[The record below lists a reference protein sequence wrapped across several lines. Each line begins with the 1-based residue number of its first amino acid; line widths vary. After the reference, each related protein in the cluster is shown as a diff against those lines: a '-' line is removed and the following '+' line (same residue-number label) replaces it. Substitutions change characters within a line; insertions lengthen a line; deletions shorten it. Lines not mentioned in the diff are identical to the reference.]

1 MIPYFSINDS
11 AYEDAI
17 LEQITEILKNTW
29 ITQKKG
35 NDVTL
40 SSFLNLDCPDGSF
53 VREYAEKL
61 YQQSTGHPGTIA
73 ATLQK
78 RCEEIRRRSE
88 PLEVRPDFVSA
99 EEESV
104 VFSSNEME
112 LLEETAFRFNSVIR
126 RYLKECE
133 KERADLSEM
142 RCVNGFDF
150 EHLLAPL
157 RIASKR
163 FSGGSIQLTIP
174 DRVRLALEAMVSP
187 YYDYLKDVESLST
200 VPIDFPLA
208 FELLLVSVFRHW
220 FAPPKTVDAEENAEP
235 KKPKE
240 ISDFF
245 FDTPIFG
252 NWEEFACY
260 GNFLNSPE

>member
-112 LLEETAFRFNSVIR
+112 LLEETAFRFNGVIR
-126 RYLKECE
+126 RYLKKCG

-200 VPIDFPLA
+200 VPIDFP
-208 FELLLVSVFRHW
+208 
-220 FAPPKTVDAEENAEP
+220 PG
-235 KKPKE
+235 
-240 ISDFF
+240 I
-245 FDTPIFG
+245 
-252 NWEEFACY
+252 
-260 GNFLNSPE
+260 